1 MMERT
6 FAIIKPDAVAAKNSG
21 KIISMIE
28 AAGFDVIAMEK
39 INMTAKQAHELY
51 QEHSAKSFFQEMVDS
66 MMVSPIIV
74 LCLEKENAVA
84 AWRDLMGATN
94 PKDAAHGTVRALF
107 GTHIGANASHG
118 SDSLASA
125 ARELAIFFPE
135 L

>member
-1 MMERT
+1 MERT

-39 INMTAKQAHELY
+39 ISMTQKQAHALY
-51 QEHSAKSFFQEMVDS
+51 QEHSAKSFFNEMVDS
-66 MMVSPIIV
+66 MMAAPIIV
-74 LCLEKENAVA
+74 MCLEKDNAVA

-94 PKDAAHGTVRALF
+94 PKDAAQGTVRALF